1 MRRSRLTSSGYLLL
15 TALLLLASA
24 CTPKYVSLTKQG
36 DSLLQKGDKD
46 GALKRYES
54 AVKSSPKYAPALYR
68 LGRLTAEKG
77 DWRLADQ
84 YLTAAV
90 VADPQMSEALR
101 YKGEASLRLGRLE
114 DAGRELRKARE
125 LGAKGYEL
133 SLGIYG
139 YLSQDYELAYEA
151 LTEAVQQDDQ
161 VLAAVPYVLKTALA
175 SGALPPALT
184 ALEKAKLP
192 EKPSDAALIHR
203 VRADLFYL
211 TKDYG
216 LALNAVAKAQEKA
229 TFGFW
234 FREPSQS
241 RLNQL
246 GAVRGAVVEYTH
258 LGSPAARNGLLP
270 GDVVT
275 SFERKPI
282 RSAAELNKQLELYRK
297 KPTHDE
303 VLLEVF
309 RNGQQMAFRLTPD
322 AFQTRQL
329 IEQAQEGREPQT
341 LSQAPD
347 ADLLF
352 P

>member
-1 MRRSRLTSSGYLLL
+1 MRRSRLIAFKNLLL
-15 TALLLLASA
+15 IMLLLAISA

-36 DSLLQKGDKD
+36 DTLLQKGDKD
-46 GALKRYES
+46 GAQKRYEA

-68 LGRLTAEKG
+68 LGRLTADKG

-90 VADPQMSEALR
+90 VADPQMPEAIR

-114 DAGRELRKARE
+114 DAGRELRKSRE

-151 LTEAVQQDDQ
+151 LTEAVQQDAQ
-161 VLAAVPYVLKTALA
+161 VLAAVPYVLKAALA
-175 SGALPPALT
+175 SGALPPALN
-184 ALEKAKLP
+184 ALEKAKVP
-192 EKPSDAALIHR
+192 EKAADAALIHR
-203 VRADLFYL
+203 VRVDLLYL
-211 TKDYG
+211 SKDYG
-216 LALNAVAKAQEKA
+216 AALSALSKAQEKA
-229 TFGFW
+229 AFGFW

-241 RLNQL
+241 LLNRL
-246 GAVRGAVVEYTH
+246 GAVRGAVVEYVH

-270 GDVVT
+270 GDIVT

-309 RNGQQMAFRLTPD
+309 RDGQQMAFRLTPD

-329 IEQAQEGREPQT
+329 IEQTQEGREPT
-341 LSQAPD
+341 KLSQAPD
-347 ADLLF
+347 GDLLF